1 VDADDPRGLMRPR
14 GGVRRPTGPGR
25 SVDGR
30 PAAILAAGVL
40 LGLLLA
46 GPAAAADPVALP
58 SGLRVSAVSPPVAA
72 PTLPARPLPT
82 VKTPSPS
89 IAGPTLRPTPTV
101 PVPTLPL
108 PTLPVPTPPTPS
120 LPTPTLPT
128 PTLPT
133 LPTPTLPTP
142 TLPTPTLPIPT
153 ASAIPTA
160 SSVVA
165 VGGTAGATPQTV
177 PSPPTSSA
185 SSNLGLIGAGLK
197 PAMSEGATGPTDG
210 NASTAGAS
218 DRSPLEFIVP
228 GLIAGIPIA
237 VVAFVVFLQVA
248 GGAAWLPVV
257 RRWLD
262 RAPMP
267 GVGQRPR

>member
-1 VDADDPRGLMRPR
+1 
-14 GGVRRPTGPGR
+14 
-25 SVDGR
+25 
-30 PAAILAAGVL
+30 
-40 LGLLLA
+40 
-46 GPAAAADPVALP
+46 LP
-58 SGLRVSAVSPPVAA
+58 SIP
-72 PTLPARPLPT
+72 
-82 VKTPSPS
+82 
-89 IAGPTLRPTPTV
+89 GPTLRPTPTV

-120 LPTPTLPT
+120 LPNPTLPY
-128 PTLPT
+128 
-133 LPTPTLPTP
+133 P

-165 VGGTAGATPQTV
+165 VGGTPGATPQTM
-177 PSPPTSSA
+177 PSPPTTSA
-185 SSNLGLIGAGLK
+185 FPNLGLIGAGLK
-197 PAMSEGATGPTDG
+197 PPMSEGATGPGDG
-210 NASTAGAS
+210 PASTAGAS
-218 DRSPLEFIVP
+218 DQSPMEFLVP
-228 GLIAGIPIA
+228 GLVAGIPIA

>member
-1 VDADDPRGLMRPR
+1 MDADDARGLTASRDR
-14 GGVRRPTGPGR
+14 VRRPTGAGR

-58 SGLRVSAVSPPVAA
+58 SGLPVPAVSPPVAA
-72 PTLPARPLPT
+72 PTLPTRPLPT

-89 IAGPTLRPTPTV
+89 IALPTV
-101 PVPTLPL
+101 RPAPTLPV
-108 PTLPVPTPPTPS
+108 PTLPVPTPSLPTPT
-120 LPTPTLPT
+120 LPIPTLPVPTPTLPT

-133 LPTPTLPTP
+133 LPTPTLQ
-142 TLPTPTLPIPT
+142 IPT
-153 ASAIPTA
+153 ASATPTA
-160 SSVVA
+160 SSIVT
-165 VGGTAGATPQTV
+165 VGGTPGATPQTTA
-177 PSPPTSSA
+177 SPPTSSA
-185 SSNLGLIGAGLK
+185 SPNLGLIGAGLK
-197 PAMSEGATGPTDG
+197 PPMSDGATAPADG
-210 NASTAGAS
+210 TTSTADAT
-218 DRSPLEFIVP
+218 DHSPMEFVVP

-267 GVGQRPR
+267 GVGQRLR

>member
-1 VDADDPRGLMRPR
+1 MRPM

-108 PTLPVPTPPTPS
+108 PTLPVPTPLTPS
-120 LPTPTLPT
+120 
-128 PTLPT
+128 

-185 SSNLGLIGAGLK
+185 SPNLGLIGAGLK

-262 RAPMP
+262 RAPVP

>member
-1 VDADDPRGLMRPR
+1 MRPR

-58 SGLRVSAVSPPVAA
+58 SGLRVPAVSPPVAA

-120 LPTPTLPT
+120 LPPPA
-128 PTLPT
+128 
-133 LPTPTLPTP
+133 LPTP

-153 ASAIPTA
+153 ASATPTA

-185 SSNLGLIGAGLK
+185 PPNLGLIGAGLK

-228 GLIAGIPIA
+228 GLVAGIPIA

>member
-1 VDADDPRGLMRPR
+1 MDADDARGLTASRDR
-14 GGVRRPTGPGR
+14 VRRPTGAGR

-46 GPAAAADPVALP
+46 GPAAAADPVVLP
-58 SGLRVSAVSPPVAA
+58 SGLPVAAVSPPVAA
-72 PTLPARPLPT
+72 PTLPARRLPT

-89 IAGPTLRPTPTV
+89 IPGPTIRPTPTV

-120 LPTPTLPT
+120 LPTPSFPT
-128 PTLPT
+128 PA

-142 TLPTPTLPIPT
+142 TLPTPTLPIAT

-160 SSVVA
+160 SSIVT
-165 VGGTAGATPQTV
+165 VGGTPGAPPQTV

-185 SSNLGLIGAGLK
+185 SPNLGLIGAGLK
-197 PAMSEGATGPTDG
+197 PAMSEGATTPADG
-210 NASTAGAS
+210 NASPAGAT
-218 DRSPLEFIVP
+218 DRSPLEFVVP
-228 GLIAGIPIA
+228 GLVAGIPIV

-262 RAPMP
+262 RAPVP

>member
-1 VDADDPRGLMRPR
+1 MRPK
-14 GGVRRPTGPGR
+14 GGRPMGTGR

-46 GPAAAADPVALP
+46 GPAAAADPVVLP
-58 SGLRVSAVSPPVAA
+58 SGLPVPAVSPPVAA

-89 IAGPTLRPTPTV
+89 IPGPTIRPTPTV

-120 LPTPTLPT
+120 LPTPTLPA
-128 PTLPT
+128 PTLPN
-133 LPTPTLPTP
+133 PTLPNP

-165 VGGTAGATPQTV
+165 VGGTPGATPQTM
-177 PSPPTSSA
+177 PSPPTTSA
-185 SSNLGLIGAGLK
+185 SPNLGLIGAGLK
-197 PAMSEGATGPTDG
+197 PPMSEGATGPGDG
-210 NASTAGAS
+210 PASTAGLS
-218 DRSPLEFIVP
+218 DRSPMEFLVP
-228 GLIAGIPIA
+228 GLVAGIPIA

-262 RAPMP
+262 RAPVP